1 MRIFILLLLFSQIS
15 FAQKRDE
22 IISKIAEETCTCVE
36 KKKVLDNSKSYNQL
50 KVNSGLCI
58 LESYQNLSSNLKSKL
73 NFDFKN
79 SDDMKA
85 FGVEVGLKMVKICP
99 DFIYGIGEEKK
110 SFDKEDA
117 QNQINDDAVDEEED
131 SFVTGMVY
139 KIKSNQFITFSIKE
153 TSGRTVEFIL
163 LENFNN
169 AFLLTEDLLKPN
181 DVVDVYYYESELFDA
196 TVNKFITFK
205 VITDIIKK

>member
-181 DVVDVYYYESELFDA
+181 DVVDVYYYEFELFDA

>member
-139 KIKSNQFITFSIKE
+139 KIKSNQFITFQLKKHQ
-153 TSGRTVEFIL
+153 VEQ
-163 LENFNN
+163 
-169 AFLLTEDLLKPN
+169 
-181 DVVDVYYYESELFDA
+181 
-196 TVNKFITFK
+196 
-205 VITDIIKK
+205 